1 MIERSPRE
9 VFRHDVPS
17 PLAHSLARRLT
28 KSDFNLS
35 SFSQRIGEA
44 PN

>member
-1 MIERSPRE
+1 MIECSPRE
-9 VFRHDVPS
+9 VFRHNAPS

-28 KSDFNLS
+28 TFDCNLS